1 MRAFEY
7 NRPSSLEEA
16 GRLLQAPDVGSHILA
31 GGTDL
36 LVRIKR
42 GEIIPQKVI
51 SLRDV
56 PGLSFVRTLPDGGVT
71 IGAMTPLSALE
82 ISEVLLKRYSALAE
96 AAAKIGSAQVRSRAT
111 VGGNLCNAAP
121 SADMAPILIAYGA
134 GARVS
139 NGRDERSTPL
149 EDFFKGPG
157 QTDLKRGEIL
167 KEIHL
172 PAARQPCFA
181 VYLKACRSRMDIA
194 LVGVGLRVL
203 FEPNGEKCREV
214 SLVLG
219 AVGPVPIRVR
229 SVEQEIAGS
238 PLDDRVIE
246 RVSQLAR
253 EAASPISD
261 IRASAGYRLSLVE
274 ALTHKALTAARL
286 WVREGGAH

>member
-16 GRLLQAPDVGSHILA
+16 GRLLQVPDVGSHILA

-56 PGLSFVRTLPDGGVT
+56 PGLSFVRTLSDGGVT
-71 IGAMTPLSALE
+71 IGAMTPLSTLE
-82 ISEVLLKRYSALAE
+82 ISEVLLKKYSALPK
-96 AAAKIGSAQVRSRAT
+96 AAAKR
-111 VGGNLCNAAP
+111 
-121 SADMAPILIAYGA
+121 
-134 GARVS
+134 
-139 NGRDERSTPL
+139 
-149 EDFFKGPG
+149 
-157 QTDLKRGEIL
+157 
-167 KEIHL
+167 
-172 PAARQPCFA
+172 PCFA

-214 SLVLG
+214 RLVLG

-229 SVEQEIAGS
+229 SAEQEIVGS

-253 EAASPISD
+253 GAASPISD

-286 WVREGGAH
+286 RVREGGTH